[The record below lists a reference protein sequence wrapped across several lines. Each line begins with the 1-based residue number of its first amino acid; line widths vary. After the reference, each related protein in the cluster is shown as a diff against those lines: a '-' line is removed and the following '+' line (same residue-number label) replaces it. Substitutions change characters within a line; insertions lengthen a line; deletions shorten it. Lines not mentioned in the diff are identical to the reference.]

1 MDEFEI
7 IRRYFIDNSTHR
19 DDVRLGIG
27 DDAAILRVPPGQEL
41 VVSVDS
47 LVAGVHFPED
57 LPAAAIG
64 HRALA
69 VNLSDLAAMG
79 ATPAWAL
86 LALSLPQSDAGWLQE
101 FARGFFALAQRYR
114 VALVGGNLIR
124 GPLNITVTVHGL
136 VPDGQALLRSGA
148 QPGDQIYITGCLG
161 DAAQGLKQLQERMQI
176 TEDDSCVQRF
186 CYPEPRIQAGSALR
200 GIASSAIDISDG
212 LVADLG
218 HILQASGVG
227 AKLQVENL
235 PMSLSLLRHQT
246 REQALN
252 IALSG
257 GDDYEL
263 CFTVSEERLPQ
274 LESHVHEFGCPVTRI
289 GEITATKD
297 LRCLQDDNTDWLLP
311 VAGYRHFKTRLD

>member
-7 IRRYFIDNSTHR
+7 IRRHFLNTTIYR

-41 VVSVDS
+41 VVSVDT
-47 LVAGVHFPED
+47 LIAGVHFPED

-79 ATPAWAL
+79 AKPAWAL
-86 LALSLPQSDAGWLQE
+86 LALSLPLADDGWLQK
-101 FARGFFALAQRYR
+101 FARGFFALAERHQ
-114 VALVGGNLIR
+114 VALVGGNLAR

-136 VPDGQALLRSGA
+136 LPSGQALVRSGA
-148 QPGDQIYITGCLG
+148 QPGDRIYVTGWLG
-161 DAAQGLKQLQERMQI
+161 DAAQGLQQLREHMQI
-176 TEDDSCVQRF
+176 TEADNCVQRF
-186 CYPEPRIQAGSALR
+186 CFPEPRIQAGLALR
-200 GIASSAIDISDG
+200 GIASAAIDISDG

-218 HILQASGVG
+218 HIVQASGVG
-227 AKLQVENL
+227 AQLQVERL
-235 PMSLSLLRHQT
+235 TLSPSLLRYKP

-252 IALSG
+252 LALAG

-263 CFTVSEERLPQ
+263 CFTVPEVRLPL
-274 LESHVHEFGCPVTRI
+274 LESQAHAFGCPVTHI
-289 GEITATKD
+289 GEITASKT
-297 LRCLQDDNTDWLLP
+297 LRCLKDDSTDWPLP
-311 VAGYRHFKTRLD
+311 FAGYRHF

>member
-7 IRRYFIDNSTHR
+7 IRRYFFNKSMHR
-19 DDVRLGIG
+19 DDIRLGIG
-27 DDAAILRVPPGQEL
+27 DDAAILQVPPGQEL

-47 LVAGVHFPED
+47 LAAGVHFPED

-86 LALSLPQSDAGWLQE
+86 LVLTLPQSDAGWLQE
-101 FARGFFALAQRYR
+101 FSRGFFSLAQRYR
-114 VALVGGNLIR
+114 VALVGGNLAR

-136 VPDGQALLRSGA
+136 VPAGQALLRSGA
-148 QPGDQIYITGCLG
+148 QPGDQIYVTGCLG
-161 DAAQGLKQLQERMQI
+161 DAAQGLKQLQERMRI

-200 GIASSAIDISDG
+200 GIASAAIDISDG
-212 LVADLG
+212 LAADLG

-235 PMSLSLLRHQT
+235 PLSPSLLRHQT
-246 REQALN
+246 REQALDM
-252 IALSG
+252 ALSG

-263 CFTVSEERLPQ
+263 CFTVPGERLPR
-274 LESHVHEFGCPVTRI
+274 LESQAREYGCPVTRI
-289 GEITATKD
+289 GEITAAKE
-297 LRCLQDDNTDWLLP
+297 LRCLQDDDTEWPLP
-311 VAGYRHFKTRLD
+311 LAGYQHF